1 MWVSVRETRGRDQL
15 AASAGLRW
23 FPDGALGKVHLS
35 ASRVFSDMVCMH
47 VNTCVLRYYGD
58 GWSQQEACGS
68 DLIQTERAASC
79 WVALVQ
85 VSGGE
90 DKKD

>member
-1 MWVSVRETRGRDQL
+1 MSERRGEEISLLPVPVS
-15 AASAGLRW
+15 
-23 FPDGALGKVHLS
+23 DGFLMERLEKRMDLP
-35 ASRVFSDMVCMH
+35 ASRVFSDMVCTH

-58 GWSQQEACGS
+58 GCSQQEACGS

>member
-1 MWVSVRETRGRDQL
+1 MSERRGEEISSLPVSV
-15 AASAGLRW
+15 S
-23 FPDGALGKVHLS
+23 DGFLMERLEKCMDLP

-58 GWSQQEACGS
+58 GCSRQEACGS

-79 WVALVQ
+79 GVALVQ